1 MVQVPWKLEASRN
14 FCPILSTF
22 AMSFEMI
29 IFTLHVVPFIIVL
42 KFSIC
47 IHSWGLW
54 MKGTVIAEQS
64 QIALHQMA
72 KTNWKKKLLITYNL
86 QQQILGYHVKFKV
99 CLVSKPLIH
108 VVLSNFCKLREKHFL
123 CRLFNRNLQFSF
135 LHYVNYQTS
144 CHCCLPQCSA
154 LARNSDLC
162 IDN

>member
-29 IFTLHVVPFIIVL
+29 IFILHVVPFIVVL

-54 MKGTVIAEQS
+54 MKGTGIAEVT
-64 QIALHQMA
+64 I
-72 KTNWKKKLLITYNL
+72 TNSMCNTRWPRLIEKKILLITNNL
-86 QQQILGYHVKFKV
+86 QQQILGYHVKFNV

-108 VVLSNFCKLREKHFL
+108 VVLSNFCKLREKHL
-123 CRLFNRNLQFSF
+123 LLQ
-135 LHYVNYQTS
+135 
-144 CHCCLPQCSA
+144 
-154 LARNSDLC
+154 
-162 IDN
+162 II